1 MRAVVQRVTEADVSV
16 GGELTGS
23 IKQGFVVLL
32 GVEDG
37 DSEKDADYMIEKIT
51 GLRVFD
57 DAEGKMNLSLL
68 DIAGELLAVSQ
79 FTLLGDVRKGKRPS
93 FIKAAEPEAAKSLYE
108 YFVAGVKQK
117 GIKVGEGVF
126 QAEMLVRINN
136 DGPVTILLDS
146 KKLF

>member
-1 MRAVVQRVTEADVSV
+1 MRAVVQRVTGADVSV
-16 GGELTGS
+16 EGKITGS
-23 IKQGFVVLL
+23 VKNGFVVLL

-37 DSEKDADYMIEKIT
+37 DSEKDADYIIDKVT

-57 DAEGKMNLSLL
+57 DAEGKMNLSVT
-68 DIAGELLAVSQ
+68 DIGGEVLAVSQ

-93 FIKAAEPEAAKSLYE
+93 FIKAARPEDAKALYE
-108 YFVAGVKQK
+108 YFVSGIRAK
-117 GIKVGEGVF
+117 GIYVGEGVF